1 MNEYQARADIE
12 KRLDEIQTMLDN
24 LKTQARER
32 AVISAAMEVAN
43 RWNKYGHAV
52 ETEMAALVI
61 AVDKL
66 RS

>member
-1 MNEYQARADIE
+1 MNEYQARAAIE

-32 AVISAAMEVAN
+32 AVLDVAMLVADT
-43 RWNKYGHAV
+43 WNKHGTV
-52 ETEMAALVI
+52 LETEMAALVI

-66 RS
+66 RA